1 MKRIVVLSADK
12 RDLEVLVNAI
22 RSAGFEGEL
31 QVLKEV
37 GEFMDRLQDAENNP
51 PLALFVDFSA
61 VSNGLQLVEKLKLSS
76 RTQRLRI
83 VAIGSENDT
92 SAVFEDAWDCHTV
105 LAKPLCAADVRQ
117 LVTALQVVATSDAT
131 PLRSQQI
138 KNLVRAIER
147 SKQLRA
153 EYERSPGHVELA
165 A

>member
-37 GEFMDRLQDAENNP
+37 GEFMDRLQDAENNT

-147 SKQLRA
+147 SKRLRA

>member
-1 MKRIVVLSADK
+1 MNRIAILANDK
-12 RDLEVLVNAI
+12 RDLELMVNAI
-22 RSAGFEGEL
+22 RSAGFDGEL
-31 QVLKEV
+31 QVLKEA

-61 VSNGLQLVEKLKLSS
+61 VPNGLQLVEGLKRSA

-92 SAVFEDAWDCHTV
+92 ATVFEDAWDCHTV
-105 LAKPLCAADVRQ
+105 LTKPLCAADVRQ

-138 KNLVRAIER
+138 RNLVRAIER
-147 SKQLRA
+147 SKRLRA
-153 EYERSPGHVELA
+153 EYEQSPGHAELA